1 MKEINT
7 EIVINT
13 QSSRVWDI
21 LTDLDKYVA
30 WNPFIREAEGDIEEG
45 AKLRIY
51 IAPPDSKGMA
61 FKPRV
66 TRVVENSELR
76 WQGKYIIPGLF
87 DGEHIFELIPLTQ
100 NSVKLVQREIFRGI
114 LIPFLWKKI
123 EKSTIKGFNIMN
135 EAIKRRAESRINS

>member
-1 MKEINT
+1 
-7 EIVINT
+7 
-13 QSSRVWDI
+13 VWDI

-87 DGEHIFELIPLTQ
+87 DGEHIFELIPPIATGLHIRSISYIESSL
-100 NSVKLVQREIFRGI
+100 SVI
-114 LIPFLWKKI
+114 
-123 EKSTIKGFNIMN
+123 
-135 EAIKRRAESRINS
+135 